1 MGKSRASK
9 PTRAQKILMSSKGLI
24 PQNWLV
30 IGETEGELRLVSRG
44 SGRSRTIKK

>member
-9 PTRAQKILMSSKGLI
+9 PTRAQKILMSNQGLV
-24 PQNWLV
+24 PKSWLV
-30 IGETEGELRLVSRG
+30 ISDTEKELRLVSRG

>member
-1 MGKSRASK
+1 MGRSRASK

-24 PQNWLV
+24 PKNWLV
-30 IGETEGELRLVSRG
+30 ISDNEVELRLVSRG